1 VLGVADLLAGVDVD
15 PNGHWSLFSLRL
27 PQCVSLRSG
36 LNTRST

>member
-1 VLGVADLLAGVDVD
+1 VIGISNLLAGVDVD
-15 PNGHWSLFSLRL
+15 KNCHWSLFSLRF